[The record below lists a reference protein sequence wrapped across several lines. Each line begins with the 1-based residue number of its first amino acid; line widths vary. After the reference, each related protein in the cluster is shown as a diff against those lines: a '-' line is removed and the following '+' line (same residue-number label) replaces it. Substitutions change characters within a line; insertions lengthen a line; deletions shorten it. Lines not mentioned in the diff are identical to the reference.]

1 MENKNDIQREM
12 LNDVV
17 KSIIKRIQEL
27 QHQLAIEQEDKR
39 CYGSY
44 EDCGEFY
51 RDQVTK
57 TEAAIAE
64 LANQK
69 ISFEK
74 WRKKLQYE
82 EQPA

>member
-1 MENKNDIQREM
+1 MENKIDIQREM
-12 LNDVV
+12 LNEVV
-17 KSIIKRIQEL
+17 KSVIKRIKEL
-27 QHQLAIEQEDKR
+27 QRQLAIEQEDKR
-39 CYGSY
+39 CFGSY

-51 RDQVTK
+51 REQVTK

-64 LANQK
+64 LITQK

-82 EQPA
+82 ELPA

>member
-1 MENKNDIQREM
+1 MENITEIKREM
-12 LNDVV
+12 LNEVI
-17 KSIIKRIQEL
+17 KSVIKRIKEL

-39 CYGSY
+39 CFGSY

-51 RDQVTK
+51 CEQVTK

-64 LANQK
+64 LITQK

-82 EQPA
+82 ELPA